1 MGTVKCC
8 QVPNVSTNFISTI
21 FAPCLRAVSITLLG
35 LLIKFSVVHVMSFSA
50 APLRQPCLSSTIIG
64 ATVR

>member
-1 MGTVKCC
+1 
-8 QVPNVSTNFISTI
+8 
-21 FAPCLRAVSITLLG
+21 LG